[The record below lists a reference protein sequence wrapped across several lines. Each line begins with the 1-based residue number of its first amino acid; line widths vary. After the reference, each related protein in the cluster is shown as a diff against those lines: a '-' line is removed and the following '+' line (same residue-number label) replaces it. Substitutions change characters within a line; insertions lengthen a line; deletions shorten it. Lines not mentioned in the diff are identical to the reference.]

1 MQAPLRLNFTQKQ
14 TTDLLKFSWAG
25 LLLLLLGLAVLIL
38 AWRYHA
44 SLLAET
50 SDLQAEMG
58 RIEQV
63 LNKKQPKKQQKP
75 QSNMSPKAMKALQSA
90 NQAIEMPWA
99 PLLNTLEETQHQHI
113 ALLEIQPDSKKQ
125 RVLIAGEAK
134 NYASI
139 IAYIELLEQQAILQD
154 VYLHK
159 HQLSENVAGQPVQFT
174 LGALWAHQEQHP

>member
-1 MQAPLRLNFTQKQ
+1 MQAPLRLDFSQNK

-25 LLLLLLGLAVLIL
+25 LLLLLLGLAVLTT

-50 SDLQAEMG
+50 SELQVEMH
-58 RIEQV
+58 RIEQL
-63 LNKKQPKKQQKP
+63 LNKKQPKKSQKL
-75 QSNMSPKAMKALQSA
+75 QSNMSPKATKALQIA
-90 NQAIEMPWA
+90 NQAIQMPWTQ
-99 PLLNTLEETQHQHI
+99 LLNTLEEAQHQHI
-113 ALLEIQPDSKKQ
+113 ALLEIQPDTKKHH
-125 RVLIAGEAK
+125 VLIVGEGK

-159 HQLSENVAGQPVQFT
+159 HQLSENVVGQPIQFT
-174 LGALWAHQEQHP
+174 LGATWAHQDQQP